1 MCRAEN
7 RTVVFPLSPLSIL
20 YPPECYTVNSRF
32 LLCLLKLKPLLYSEN
47 QIIQKAETAAVS
59 TVVVETAK
67 PIQLETILGAQEEI
81 VTQQD
86 QMHITHEKVTVL
98 AGVKFT
104 LVSFH
109 LQATYIFILGLKMI
123 TFSPSSL
130 LITHTGSFTI
140 SQEPFSICPAFTTT
154 FHS

>member
-1 MCRAEN
+1 M
-7 RTVVFPLSPLSIL
+7 
-20 YPPECYTVNSRF
+20 
-32 LLCLLKLKPLLYSEN
+32 
-47 QIIQKAETAAVS
+47 
-59 TVVVETAK
+59 VVVETAK
-67 PIQLETILGAQEEI
+67 PTTLETILGAQEEI

-104 LVSFH
+104 LVSFR

-123 TFSPSSL
+123 TLSPSPP

-140 SQEPFSICPAFTTT
+140 SQEPFAICLAFTTL
-154 FHS
+154 FIPNFRISFGLLLI